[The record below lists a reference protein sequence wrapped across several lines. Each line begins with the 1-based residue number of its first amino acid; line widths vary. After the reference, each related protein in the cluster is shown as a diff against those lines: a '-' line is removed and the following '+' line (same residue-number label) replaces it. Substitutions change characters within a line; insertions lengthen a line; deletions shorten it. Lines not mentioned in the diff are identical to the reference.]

1 MKIHLL
7 LFISIL
13 SISLGNQSCK
23 STKKM
28 SNQGKDFIQ
37 IGFGGGIV
45 GKETSYAL
53 YQDGSLESEGKVI
66 KNLSNSVTKQLF
78 SNFTTLGLQEVE
90 FQNPGNTYQFIEFKL
105 NGVNRRMA
113 WNPSDNEVQKEL
125 KLYYSTFNHYVQKYI
140 K

>member
-1 MKIHLL
+1 
-7 LFISIL
+7 
-13 SISLGNQSCK
+13 
-23 STKKM
+23 M

>member
-23 STKKM
+23 SSKKM

-66 KNLSNSVTKQLF
+66 IEWCQSKN
-78 SNFTTLGLQEVE
+78 GLESIRQ
-90 FQNPGNTYQFIEFKL
+90 
-105 NGVNRRMA
+105 
-113 WNPSDNEVQKEL
+113 
-125 KLYYSTFNHYVQKYI
+125 
-140 K
+140 